1 MKKLYS
7 TIMMLAMMVAALSLT
22 ACGGSDD
29 NDEIGG
35 DGGGSSTSSTFTII
49 YDDGGEQIF
58 THDSDIAIQS
68 LCAEFGNFERYDS
81 PRGSYFYMMIGTKGD
96 FYIIFPR
103 QQYGEDLAS
112 SYFSVGY
119 NDFGADATD
128 IERVSASGSGW
139 YGEHISGSAKV
150 TKNDGKYITID
161 FNNYKYSVTS
171 GINTNRTVY
180 VTLKGSLAF
189 KNSYKQ

>member
-7 TIMMLAMMVAALSLT
+7 TIMMLAMVVAASSLT

-29 NDEIGG
+29 DEIGG

-49 YDDGGEQIF
+49 YDDGGEQVF

-68 LCAEFGNFERYDS
+68 LCAEFGNLERYDS

-128 IERVSASGSGW
+128 IERVSATGSGW

-171 GINTNRTVY
+171 GINTSRTAY
-180 VTLKGSLAF
+180 VTLKGSLSF
-189 KNSYKQ
+189 KNSY